1 MKKAIIGI
9 LVLFTLNAK
18 SQEKKDTTLQTT
30 LSIDEY
36 RSVIGNIEKFIDS
49 KQVTAY
55 LVELLNK
62 NTKIIADK
70 PKEVPIKPKQ

>member
-1 MKKAIIGI
+1 MKKSIIGI
-9 LVLFTLNAK
+9 LVLFTLSTKA
-18 SQEKKDTTLQTT
+18 QEKKDTTLQTT

-36 RSVIGNIEKFIDS
+36 RSLIGNIEKFIDS

-62 NTKIIADK
+62 NTKIVADK
-70 PKEVPIKPKQ
+70 PKEVPIKTKQ

>member
-1 MKKAIIGI
+1 MKKAIICI
-9 LVLFTLNAK
+9 LVLFTLSTKA
-18 SQEKKDTTLQTT
+18 QEKKDTTLQTT

-36 RSVIGNIEKFIDS
+36 RSLIGNIEKFIDS

-62 NTKIIADK
+62 NTKIVADK
-70 PKEVPIKPKQ
+70 PKEVPIKTKQ